1 MGGTYLGVSSTKK
14 AASGGEGIKETPR
27 KKKSLNTRKR
37 HTSGIDREI
46 KSVRSMR
53 IFTAVELSKR

>member
-27 KKKSLNTRKR
+27 KKKVTE
-37 HTSGIDREI
+37 HT
-46 KSVRSMR
+46 
-53 IFTAVELSKR
+53 

>member
-27 KKKSLNTRKR
+27 EKKKKITE
-37 HTSGIDREI
+37 HT
-46 KSVRSMR
+46 
-53 IFTAVELSKR
+53 

>member
-27 KKKSLNTRKR
+27 NKKVTE
-37 HTSGIDREI
+37 HT
-46 KSVRSMR
+46 
-53 IFTAVELSKR
+53 